1 MTKYIAAGC
10 DYRDQNTQKC
20 VCGQATAVP
29 RPPHSWLFMGRF
41 RGRRGEGKKG
51 KAREWDGKRERE
63 GGAFPH
69 FLQFNH

>member
-29 RPPHSWLFMGRF
+29 RPPPSWLFHGALSRQERGGEERESEGMGWK
-41 RGRRGEGKKG
+41 EGKS
-51 KAREWDGKRERE
+51 
-63 GGAFPH
+63 AFPH